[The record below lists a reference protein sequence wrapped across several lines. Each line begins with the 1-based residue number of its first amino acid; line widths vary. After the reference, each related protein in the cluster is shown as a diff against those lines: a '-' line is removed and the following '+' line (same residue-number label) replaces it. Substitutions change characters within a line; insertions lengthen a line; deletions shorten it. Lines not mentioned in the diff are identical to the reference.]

1 MKGKLTMI
9 LYHLD
14 RLNIFPNEMSKQLS
28 FPVETHNTLEA
39 DQYFNRLYTRGI
51 GKLGERYLNPFDE
64 KEANLDEATNT
75 CKNFKIY
82 TIEYVFEMVRLMH
95 FQSLPSRFVSLFT
108 CQDIE
113 GLKLWYELLKNN
125 GTDMSN
131 ATIKIIET
139 QGKTHICDAQWRDMP
154 LTMECDNNARIP
166 MFNPFAYHEW
176 AKRYWNGEYT
186 NAPRIEVLCELP
198 VTVVKCISMYDF
210 FNIPI
215 N

>member
-82 TIEYVFEMVRLMH
+82 TIE
-95 FQSLPSRFVSLFT
+95 
-108 CQDIE
+108 
-113 GLKLWYELLKNN
+113 
-125 GTDMSN
+125 
-131 ATIKIIET
+131 
-139 QGKTHICDAQWRDMP
+139 
-154 LTMECDNNARIP
+154 
-166 MFNPFAYHEW
+166 
-176 AKRYWNGEYT
+176 
-186 NAPRIEVLCELP
+186 
-198 VTVVKCISMYDF
+198 
-210 FNIPI
+210 
-215 N
+215 